1 MSFLIIQFCGRRD
14 LTSYKHDYGDDDNKG
29 GDDDGGNNDGGLGAS
44 YIVSSI

>member
-1 MSFLIIQFCGRRD
+1 MGEGD